1 MVYSSRTLALLL
13 AFCIAAITAAF
24 ITLLHVSST
33 VLLVTFL
40 IGFSVS
46 YLLIFTVLEFLI
58 FREINKIHKLI
69 TKLRKKELSRLQ
81 RQKSA
86 LLNPLK
92 GINEEIFSFAE
103 LKQKEID
110 ELKKLE
116 AFRKEFIAD
125 VSHELKTPIFAAQGF
140 VHTLLDGAVN
150 DKAVRIKFLKKAAKS
165 LDGLDALV
173 QDLLTLSQIET
184 GQIKMH
190 FENID
195 LVKLTEEVF
204 EQLEEKAK
212 KRDIRLRLAT
222 DARQVWVYADW
233 QRIFQV
239 MSNLVSNAIKHSFE
253 GGEVVVGFETGK
265 KHVTTYVRDYGE
277 GIPAEHLPRIFERF
291 YRVDKSRSREKGG
304 TGLGLA
310 IVKHILENHN
320 TRAEVEK
327 ANPGKGSEFSFRL
340 PRNKN
345 SRIKKRMKFILA
357 HHLLWEDHNWLVIN
371 KPPHISTLADR
382 TSDLNIL
389 EAVRR
394 HYPNAQA
401 CHRLDKETSG
411 VLVLAKNPRSL
422 PPPEPSVPA
431 SAG

>member
-1 MVYSSRTLALLL
+1 MVYSSRMLALLL
-13 AFCIAAITAAF
+13 AFCIAAITTAF
-24 ITLLHVSST
+24 ITLLKVSST
-33 VLLVTFL
+33 VLLVTFS

-69 TKLRKKELSRLQ
+69 TKLRKKELNRLQ

-222 DARQVWVYADW
+222 DVRQVWVYADW

-253 GGEVVVGFETGK
+253 GGEVVVGFEVGK

-320 TRAEVEK
+320 TRAEVKSE
-327 ANPGKGSEFSFRL
+327 PGKGSEFSFRL
-340 PRNKN
+340 PRNKT
-345 SRIKKRMKFILA
+345 A
-357 HHLLWEDHNWLVIN
+357 E
-371 KPPHISTLADR
+371 
-382 TSDLNIL
+382 
-389 EAVRR
+389 E
-394 HYPNAQA
+394 
-401 CHRLDKETSG
+401 
-411 VLVLAKNPRSL
+411 KN
-422 PPPEPSVPA
+422 
-431 SAG
+431 G